1 MKGTLSSVYT
11 RTTLGRGR
19 IYGEEEEG
27 EHRMETKCVYVC
39 VRVVCIG
46 QVFPTTDSVV
56 EVVAVVVAVSVA
68 VALAVAGGER
78 MVACTIRHFAS
89 SRAL

>member
-1 MKGTLSSVYT
+1 
-11 RTTLGRGR
+11 
-19 IYGEEEEG
+19 
-27 EHRMETKCVYVC
+27 METKCVYVC